1 MSGGRGSKED
11 QGQSNAH
18 LHLLRFSAATV
29 YIRRVGKKRKK
40 KIQKNGS
47 KEQETV
53 QTFEYKY
60 IYKYI
65 DKPMNIVYIFF
76 GLLCFPPVH
85 RFAYFIGLLLLSTR
99 TGLKMIL

>member
-1 MSGGRGSKED
+1 MEGGEAKRTKASRMLIFTCSDFQLQLFTLEVWGKRG
-11 QGQSNAH
+11 
-18 LHLLRFSAATV
+18 
-29 YIRRVGKKRKK
+29 K

-76 GLLCFPPVH
+76 GLLCFPPVY